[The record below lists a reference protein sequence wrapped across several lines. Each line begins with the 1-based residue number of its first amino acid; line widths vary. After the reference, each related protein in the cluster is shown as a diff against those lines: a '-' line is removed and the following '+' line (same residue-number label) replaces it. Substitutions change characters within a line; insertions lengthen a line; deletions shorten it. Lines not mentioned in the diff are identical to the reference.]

1 MFRIGIF
8 VLYTFQTQALH
19 LLEFLELNTILGA
32 SHFTFYNH
40 TLGSRASCVLK
51 HYMNGDF
58 LTGDATN
65 GSKSEY
71 RRPIANQRATINVLP
86 WDLRMRSQKD
96 IRTEGLFAALND
108 CVYRNMYRYR
118 IIFHF
123 FLHYPFF
130 FLSLINRNRNYPVQ
144 LIHVLFAQEHL
155 YLLFILFVYFFFL
168 LVRFTRYQHLALIDL
183 DEFIIPR
190 YNNTLSE
197 LLT

>member
-1 MFRIGIF
+1 M
-8 VLYTFQTQALH
+8 LQQALH

-40 TLGSRASCVLK
+40 TLGARASCVLK
-51 HYMNGDF
+51 HYINGDF
-58 LTGDATN
+58 LSDDGNN

-71 RRPIANQRATINVLP
+71 RRPIANQRATVNVLP

-108 CVYRNMYRYR
+108 CVYRNMYRY
-118 IIFHF
+118 
-123 FLHYPFF
+123 
-130 FLSLINRNRNYPVQ
+130 Q
-144 LIHVLFAQEHL
+144 HV
-155 YLLFILFVYFFFL
+155 
-168 LVRFTRYQHLALIDL
+168 ALIDL

-197 LLT
+197 LLK